1 MLFIVQL
8 QIQDGHIS
16 DGYVEIIQSSTSLP
30 ILNIHSHRNIKDDS
44 NITYFQKVITKNF
57 AIVEFTNMDASDTKC
72 IITNFP
78 DSITI
83 IFDSSSSSAYSE
95 FKSKMEGYMNTTY
108 ETQYYPS
115 GNISYIGN
123 MITNDNTQLANGI
136 GAVYYDSS
144 NYMVKY
150 FGEFE
155 NGMYDGKGT
164 FYNKDSKIKL
174 EFNTISNGIP
184 INNGKLYFEYNKI
197 GKKLI
202 VDVNFNQFLDSM
214 KFLSN
219 DIKSSITIDS
229 VPVGL
234 DQKKTK
240 QKLVASNNFVD
251 IIASKYWKDP
261 MSLAEVAF
269 RDKNI
274 DDKQIELYEKMEQV
288 QLAITNK
295 MKHNIDVLEQATLF
309 INQSIMYTIFINILI
324 FMLIIL
330 YFTFTK

>member
-1 MLFIVQL
+1 MLFIVKL
-8 QIQDGHIS
+8 QIKDGYTS
-16 DGYVEIIQSSTSLP
+16 DGYVEIIQSPTSLP
-30 ILNIHSHRNIKDDS
+30 ILSIHSERSIKDDN

-57 AIVEFTNMDASDTKC
+57 AIVEFTTSDINETKC

-95 FKSKMEGYMNTTY
+95 FKSKIEGYMNTTY

-123 MITNDNTQLANGI
+123 IITNDKTQIAHGK
-136 GAVYYDSS
+136 GAVYYDL
-144 NYMVKY
+144 YDYKIKY

-164 FYNKDSKIKL
+164 FYNKDNKIKV

-184 INNGKLYFEYNKI
+184 IQNGKLYFDYNRI
-197 GKKLI
+197 GKKQPI
-202 VDVNFNQFLDSM
+202 DINFNQFWDSM
-214 KFLSN
+214 KFKTN
-219 DIKSSITIDS
+219 DINH
-229 VPVGL
+229 
-234 DQKKTK
+234 KKTK
-240 QKLVASNNFVD
+240 QILVASNNFVD
-251 IIASKYWKDP
+251 IIAAKYWKDP

-295 MKHNIDVLEQATLF
+295 IKYNTNILEQSSNM
-309 INQSIMYTIFINILI
+309 INQSITYHIIINILM

-330 YFTFTK
+330 CFILTKYN